1 MNIEEGTICEVC
13 GDKAKVKI
21 GRSRIREV
29 KLNPH
34 ESYEEGDIVKILM
47 GLVLH
52 KV

>member
-13 GDKAKVKI
+13 GDKAKVRI

-29 KLNPH
+29 KLNSH